1 MFHRWLWCRLKKHNT
16 TSWTWTWASTTI
28 IGRLLLLQQIKPAM
42 LITVEKHRRITKP
55 SLVKDLLFKQG
66 TFKRPSRSKATHS
79 RTSGFAVKF
88 LQGYCWTVATV
99 FFFLQKHK
107 DPQCRKGFPP
117 SPFTVLSPQVTFLC
131 NSSLETITLPW
142 SPDAHQHTEQM
153 RRQSWETGR
162 LQSDTSQVWL
172 CGYVSLSP
180 LLSELCEVPL
190 RSPRRTEGAGSFSW
204 TKGGNWEQ
212 LGCIK

>member
-1 MFHRWLWCRLKKHNT
+1 MSKHHHRWETPTPPADRAGRVDNSGEAQEDHKAFTCQRPLIQAGHIQKTPAVQRQPIQGPLALQSSFCRDT
-16 TSWTWTWASTTI
+16 AE
-28 IGRLLLLQQIKPAM
+28 LLLL
-42 LITVEKHRRITKP
+42 
-55 SLVKDLLFKQG
+55 
-66 TFKRPSRSKATHS
+66 
-79 RTSGFAVKF
+79 
-88 LQGYCWTVATV
+88 

-172 CGYVSLSP
+172 CGYVSLFP

-190 RSPRRTEGAGSFSW
+190 RSPLRTEGAGSFSW